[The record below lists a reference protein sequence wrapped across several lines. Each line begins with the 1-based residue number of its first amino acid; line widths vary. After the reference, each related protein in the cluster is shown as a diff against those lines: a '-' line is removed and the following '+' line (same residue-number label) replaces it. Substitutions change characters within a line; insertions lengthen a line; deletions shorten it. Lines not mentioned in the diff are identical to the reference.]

1 MPLRCCAHG
10 RVDCAA
16 RRQTAAI
23 AVGASGRGAPR
34 EPSRARGKVQAAS
47 ILAEFRV
54 RQALLGGLDRWQRR
68 HTAAAFLVAVVRK
81 FLDDR
86 ASNLAALI
94 AYYAF
99 FSLFPLL
106 LALVSALGF
115 VLQDNPSLQDDVLDS
130 AFARIPVIGVQ
141 LRDDIEPLAGSE
153 IALAVGLAG
162 ALWAGLG
169 VTVALGRAFEEMWD
183 IPRLEQ
189 RGALQARLRGVLVLL
204 VLGLALIAV
213 TVIAGLAVGGRI
225 GPWAERLGALG
236 IALVAN
242 LAVFLAAFGLLT
254 ARPLRIPELLPGV
267 ALAATGALALQSAG
281 SWYVE
286 RTVTRASETYGTF
299 ALVIGLLSW
308 FWLLSHLLLLAA
320 EVNVVLRRRLW
331 PRSLTGE
338 LEAADRSVLQRTAEA
353 MRQDERQ
360 EILVRFSDGPGP
372 GPN

>member
-1 MPLRCCAHG
+1 LPA
-10 RVDCAA
+10 DPANSA
-16 RRQTAAI
+16 RT
-23 AVGASGRGAPR
+23 
-34 EPSRARGKVQAAS
+34 
-47 ILAEFRV
+47 
-54 RQALLGGLDRWQRR
+54 LLGAFDRWQRR
-68 HTAAAFLVAVVRK
+68 HRAAAFPVAVVRK

-106 LALVSALGF
+106 LVLVSILGF
-115 VLQDNPSLQDDVLDS
+115 VLQDDPSLQDDVLDS
-130 AFARIPVIGVQ
+130 ALARIPVIGAQ

-153 IALAVGLAG
+153 IALAVGVAG

-169 VTVALGRAFEEMWD
+169 VTVALGRAFEEIWD

-189 RGALQARLRGVLVLL
+189 RGVLRARARGVLALA
-204 VLGLALIAV
+204 VLGLALVAV
-213 TVIAGLAVGGRI
+213 TMLTGLAVGGRI
-225 GPWAERLGALG
+225 GPAAERLGALG
-236 IALVAN
+236 VSLAVN
-242 LAVFLAAFGLLT
+242 MAVFLAAFGLLT

-267 ALAATGALALQSAG
+267 ALAAAGSLALQSAG

-286 RTVTRASETYGTF
+286 RTVARASDTYGTF

-338 LEAADRSVLQRTAEA
+338 LEPADRSALRRTAEA
-353 MRQDERQ
+353 VRQDERQ
-360 EILVRFSDGPGP
+360 EILVRFSDGHGP
-372 GPN
+372 GAA

>member
-1 MPLRCCAHG
+1 
-10 RVDCAA
+10 
-16 RRQTAAI
+16 
-23 AVGASGRGAPR
+23 
-34 EPSRARGKVQAAS
+34 
-47 ILAEFRV
+47 V
-54 RQALLGGLDRWQRR
+54 RQALLASLDRWQRR
-68 HTAAAFLVAVVRK
+68 HTAAAFPVAVLRK

-106 LALVSALGF
+106 LAFVSALGF

-130 AFARIPVIGVQ
+130 ALARIPVVGAQ

-153 IALAVGLAG
+153 LALVVGLAG

-169 VTVALGRAFEEMWD
+169 VTVALGRAFEEIGD
-183 IPRLEQ
+183 VPRLEQ
-189 RGALQARLRGVLVLL
+189 RGVLKARLRGFLVLV
-204 VLGLALIAV
+204 VLGSVLIAL
-213 TVIAGLAVGGRI
+213 TVLAGLAVGGRI

-236 IALVAN
+236 LALVAN

-254 ARPLRIPELLPGV
+254 ARPVRIPELLPGV
-267 ALAATGALALQSAG
+267 TLAAIGALALQSAG
-281 SWYVE
+281 GWYVE
-286 RTVTRASETYGTF
+286 RTVANASETYGTF

-308 FWLLSHLLLLAA
+308 FWLFSHLLLIAA

-338 LEAADRSVLQRTAEA
+338 LEAADRSALQRTAEA

-360 EILVRFSDGPGP
+360 EILVRFSDGVGP
-372 GPN
+372 DP